1 MTGTLEFL
9 MLIAA
14 SQGVLISL
22 ALLSSLFKDNPS
34 NGFLGL
40 ITLVISLEI
49 GTIWAVRTGYTNEPG
64 RFPFWILS
72 SYLILPPALYLLGK
86 INTVANFRVKR
97 WHWFLFLPALL
108 EILVEFYK
116 DYTTRHMGGDLAWTR
131 GTFWFL
137 FTEVLPILG
146 VIFVLILFWMD
157 LHRLSQHLKQLKVRH
172 AHLQKVRAFHLLFS
186 LLTLLW
192 ISEALFHLQV
202 FRITI
207 TFLCGFVFLIGYIS
221 FYNPN
226 YLLPPVLLR
235 KQTSGQKVGKA
246 GSEQQLEKIRE
257 AFESGKLYL
266 RPKLSLKEAATY
278 VGIPRRQLSQ
288 LVNLYFEMDFSNFV
302 NSYRIKEVIRKVEE
316 GELRQKTLL
325 AIALEAGFNS
335 KSSFNQAF
343 KDHTGKNPSEYF
355 SGD

>member
-1 MTGTLEFL
+1 MTGTSELL

-14 SQGVLISL
+14 AQGILISL
-22 ALLSSLFKDNPS
+22 ALLSALIKDRPS

-49 GTIWAVRTGYTNEPG
+49 MTIWAVRTGYTGEPG

-86 INTVANFRVKR
+86 INTVVNFRVKR
-97 WHWFLFLPALL
+97 WHWYLFLPALL
-108 EILVEFYK
+108 EILMEFYG
-116 DYTTRHMGGDLAWTR
+116 DYTSRHLGTGPALTR
-131 GTFWFL
+131 GTFWFV
-137 FTEVLPILG
+137 FTEIVPILG
-146 VIFVLILFWMD
+146 VVFVLILFGAD
-157 LHRLSQHLKQLKVRH
+157 IHRLSHHLKQLGIRH

-192 ISEALFHLQV
+192 ILEAVFQLQV

-235 KQTSGQKVGKA
+235 KKI
-246 GSEQQLEKIRE
+246 SEKEPGMDGNKKQLQRIRQ
-257 AFESGKLYL
+257 AFENEQLYL
-266 RPKLSLKEAATY
+266 RPKLSLKEAGAHM
-278 VGIPRRQLSQ
+278 GMPPRQLSQ
-288 LVNLYFEMDFSNFV
+288 LINLYFEMDFSNFV
-302 NSYRIKEVIRKVEE
+302 NSYRIKEMIRKVKE
-316 GELRQKTLL
+316 GELRHKTLL
-325 AIALEAGFNS
+325 GLALESGFNS

-343 KDHTGKNPSEYF
+343 KDHTGKSPSEYF
-355 SGD
+355 SDH